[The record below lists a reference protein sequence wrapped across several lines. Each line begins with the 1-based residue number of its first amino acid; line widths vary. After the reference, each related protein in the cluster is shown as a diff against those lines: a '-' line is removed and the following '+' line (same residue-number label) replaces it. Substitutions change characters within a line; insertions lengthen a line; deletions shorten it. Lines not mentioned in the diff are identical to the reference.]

1 MRVKL
6 LILLIWMEGYVGALK
21 VVSFANDNDNEADK
35 NGRFTSAEL
44 EKENLPKSFT
54 ICASFST
61 EAWSA
66 INAQFAKVAAPTFLT
81 EEGEVWG
88 YIRLKAGRNFTN
100 YDVLFGTTWMKSK
113 VFTLL
118 FPLQWTSYCV
128 VVHSQNLT
136 VHLVVDGNLL
146 AQATLE
152 EAEGNKRPRHLNL
165 LLGYFRTSGQNH
177 ERPGRTANLNVFS
190 SALSLTRVKGLTK
203 SDGKECGAVG
213 DFLSWDVEQW
223 RLRSKT
229 KVVELN
235 EEIDSPCRP
244 ESEIQLFTANFYHHR
259 GCMQHCQ
266 KISQGRSPSVQ
277 TEKEWDY
284 VKKQISLIR

>member
-1 MRVKL
+1 M
-6 LILLIWMEGYVGALK
+6 
-21 VVSFANDNDNEADK
+21 
-35 NGRFTSAEL
+35 
-44 EKENLPKSFT
+44 
-54 ICASFST
+54 
-61 EAWSA
+61 
-66 INAQFAKVAAPTFLT
+66 Q
-81 EEGEVWG
+81 
-88 YIRLKAGRNFTN
+88 
-100 YDVLFGTTWMKSK
+100 SK
-113 VFTLL
+113 VFSLL

-128 VVHSQNLT
+128 VVDSQNLT
-136 VHLVVDGNLL
+136 LHLVVDGNLL
-146 AQATLE
+146 AQAILE
-152 EAEGNKRPRHLNL
+152 ETEGNKRPRHLNL